1 MYKAKVFIT
10 LKKSVLD
17 TQGQVVQRSL
27 QALNFGGVEDVRV
40 GKYIELQLQAADK
53 AAAEQAVRDMC
64 ERLLANTVIEQY
76 KYEVS
81 EA

>member
-27 QALNFGGVEDVRV
+27 QALNFDGVGDVRV

-53 AAAEQAVRDMC
+53 AAAEQTVRDMC

>member
-53 AAAEQAVRDMC
+53 AAAEQTVRDMC